1 MQVLEVK
8 SVGRI
13 CWELPGEGL
22 DSWGC
27 WGGKEV
33 ERKRNH
39 RSVREV
45 KETSLQLFSS
55 YMIARWVLAATTDK
69 YLVDPAKCVA
79 KLQMLLLSTAA

>member
-1 MQVLEVK
+1 
-8 SVGRI
+8 
-13 CWELPGEGL
+13 
-22 DSWGC
+22 
-27 WGGKEV
+27 
-33 ERKRNH
+33 
-39 RSVREV
+39 V